1 MIDPAIATPRE
12 RRSGAHFYKCA
23 LQVNPFEYLR
33 TNSKPIR
40 FNTATDY
47 NTAMVEACRNNGI
60 HAIAVTDHYEI
71 HTSVSLMDACRSNGI
86 SVFPGFE
93 AKTKDGVHLLCLF
106 DLDVTVEEIE
116 RRIGGC
122 DIPSTRDASSTGRHD
137 VLEFLEASKGWGA
150 ICIAAHVTAGGG
162 LLRQLSKEPRVN
174 AWKSPDLL
182 ACSLSGSI
190 DDVDEGDRL
199 ILRNKCAEYSRKQPV
214 AIINAKDVDDPEEL
228 SEPGT
233 SCFLKM
239 VDVSLEGLRQAFL
252 DPESRV
258 RLHGEEDT
266 RANYEFVSMKWTGGF
281 LDDTEIFFNPNLN
294 VLLGGRGAGKS
305 TVIESLRY
313 VLRREPRDDSSMSAH
328 RGIVRNVLRE
338 GTKVS
343 LRIRSAQ
350 PSVNEYTIERTVP
363 NPPVVLKTNGERTDL
378 APEDVFPEVVVCG
391 QREISELTA
400 DAAGLARLLEVF
412 LDPDPSL
419 DDRQADLSRELAKNR
434 HALLQARRELRA
446 TRDRLATLPGLE
458 EQLERFRD
466 AGFEDRLRE
475 RTLVVREESL
485 LNSVPE
491 RLESLR
497 ALVSN
502 LAVELPIDR
511 AFLSERALEDLPGR
525 AILNDLNPV
534 LTSLSS
540 DLEANAAE
548 MERSLGKADRRIDEV
563 RARWAARKTEVE
575 TTYQKI
581 LRGLGEGAV
590 QGGELI
596 RLREQIERLRPLRQR
611 EELSLQAES
620 EHADRRQTLLREWQ
634 DLQSARLLRLQRAAK
649 KLSRQLS
656 GRVAIGVSPATDR
669 SPVMQILR
677 EQVGGRLD
685 SVEQALRRAEDF
697 SLREFAIRCR
707 EGADALRKHY
717 GITPSQALS
726 VAGAPDEALM
736 LIEEVDLGAQ
746 TALRLNT
753 APTSGPPQW
762 KEIDQLSKGQKATA
776 VLLLMLL
783 KADGPLVVDQPEDD
797 LDNRFISANIVP
809 RLRAAKRERQ
819 FVLSTHNA
827 NIPVL
832 GDAELILGLTAA
844 GEAGVGSAQIR
855 DDHRGS
861 IDQETVKELIEELL
875 EGGRTAFETRQ
886 RKYGF

>member
-1 MIDPAIATPRE
+1 MTDRAVATPRQ

-23 LQVNPFEYLR
+23 LQVNPYEYVR
-33 TNSKPIR
+33 KYSKPIR
-40 FNTATDY
+40 FGTEAEY
-47 NTAMVEACRNNGI
+47 NTAMVEACRKNGI
-60 HAIAVTDHYEI
+60 DAIAITDHYEI
-71 HTSVSLMDACRSNGI
+71 RTAESLTDACRSNGI

-93 AKTKDGVHLLCLF
+93 AKTKDGVHFLCLF
-106 DLDVTVEEIE
+106 DLDVTTRDIE

-122 DIPSTRDASSTGRHD
+122 LRSTAGASSTGRYD
-137 VLEFLEASKGWGA
+137 VLEFLEESKTWNA
-150 ICIAAHVTAGGG
+150 ICIAAHVTEGGG
-162 LLRQLSKEPRVN
+162 LLRQLSKEPRAN

-182 ACSLSGSI
+182 ACALSGSI
-190 DDVDEGDRL
+190 DDVDEGHRL

-228 SEPGT
+228 SKPAT

-239 VDVSLEGLRQAFL
+239 VEVSLEGLRQAFL

-258 RLHGEEDT
+258 RLHGEDDT
-266 RANYEFVSMKWTGGF
+266 RANFEFVSMKWTGGF

-313 VLRREPRDDSSMSAH
+313 VLRREPRDDSSRSAH
-328 RGIVRNVLRE
+328 RGIVRNVLRD

-343 LRIRSAQ
+343 LRIRSEK
-350 PSVNEYTIERTVP
+350 PTVREYTIERTVP
-363 NPPVVLKTNGERTDL
+363 DPPVVLTDTGDRTNLG
-378 APEDVFPEVVVCG
+378 PEDVFPEVVVCG

-412 LDPDPSL
+412 LVPDPSL

-434 HALLQARRELRA
+434 RALLETRKEVDA

-458 EQLERFRD
+458 EQLARFRD
-466 AGFEDRLRE
+466 AGLENRLRE

-511 AFLSERALEDLPGR
+511 AFLSERALKDLPGR
-525 AILNDLNPV
+525 GILDDLNPI

-540 DLEANAAE
+540 DLDASAAE
-548 MERSLGKADRRIDEV
+548 MEKSLKKADRRIDEV

-575 TTYQKI
+575 TTYQEI
-581 LRGLGEGAV
+581 LRELGEDAV
-590 QGGELI
+590 HGGQLI
-596 RLREQIERLRPLRQR
+596 RLREQIERLRPLRQQ
-611 EELSLQAES
+611 EELTLQAES

-634 DLQSARLLRLQRAAK
+634 DLQSARLLRLQKAAK
-649 KLSRQLS
+649 RLSRQLS
-656 GRVAIGVSPATDR
+656 GRVAIGVSPVTDR
-669 SPVMQILR
+669 TPVMQILR
-677 EQVGGRLD
+677 DQVGGRLD

-697 SLREFAIRCR
+697 SLREFVIRCR
-707 EGADALRKHY
+707 EGAAALQKHY

-726 VAGAPDEALM
+726 VAGAPNEALM
-736 LIEEVDLGAQ
+736 LIEEIDLGAQ

-753 APTSGPPQW
+753 APKSGPPQW
-762 KEIDQLSKGQKATA
+762 KEVDQLSKGQKATA

-797 LDNRFISANIVP
+797 LDNRFISADIVP

-855 DDHRGS
+855 DEHRGS
-861 IDQETVKELIEELL
+861 IDQETVRKLIEELL